1 MTKFGLYT
9 SFYKSEK
16 FIDKIF
22 KNIESLNYENFEWH
36 VTDDFS
42 PDDTKSLLLERIS
55 NSPLSHKIKFYDQSE
70 KKQMYWKA
78 NEFFDDSFDWIVLV
92 DSDDE
97 IDENC
102 LTVYNNIIKKRKD
115 LSLLSCDFHKVNEND
130 TLHSISYITSD
141 ENISEK
147 IKKYHPTCD
156 YLNNLSYSCYGLL
169 RAFNHKLIDE
179 FKIVNNLA
187 CAEDSYHIFWSNSY
201 GKYLNVPRPLYKW
214 ILRNDSESHSELPPH
229 FNDNFEIALDKL
241 KSSDFGVDDYYNDV
255 YLESCSIMS
264 YNWQEL
270 KNKKVSL
277 WSRNLTKSQKEK
289 LSELYFETDLK
300 FNELESDVHIF
311 SLNFFSEEDLNNI
324 LEKLGN
330 KKMLFYYQNQKL
342 HLSNETKD
350 RELSK
355 QLDKFSSLISKHTGF
370 SWWTYVRHFIIW
382 N

>member
-42 PDDTKSLLLERIS
+42 PDNTKSLLLERIS

-78 NEFFDDSFDWIVLV
+78 NEFFDDSFDWVVLV

-115 LSLLSCDFHKVNEND
+115 LALLSCDFHKVNDDN
-130 TLHSISYITSD
+130 TLHSISYLTSD

-270 KNKKVSL
+270 KGKNVSL
-277 WSRNLTKSQKEK
+277 WSRNLTNSQKDK

-300 FNELESDVHIF
+300 FNELDSDIHIF
-311 SLNFFSEEDLNNI
+311 SLNFFSEEDLNDI
-324 LEKLGN
+324 LGKLGS
-330 KKMLFYYQNQKL
+330 KKLLFYYQNQNL

-355 QLDKFSSLISKHTGF
+355 HLNKFSSIISKHTGF

>member
-300 FNELESDVHIF
+300 FNELESDIHIF

-324 LEKLGN
+324 LGKLGN

>member
-1 MTKFGLYT
+1 
-9 SFYKSEK
+9 
-16 FIDKIF
+16 
-22 KNIESLNYENFEWH
+22 
-36 VTDDFS
+36 
-42 PDDTKSLLLERIS
+42 
-55 NSPLSHKIKFYDQSE
+55 
-70 KKQMYWKA
+70 
-78 NEFFDDSFDWIVLV
+78 
-92 DSDDE
+92 
-97 IDENC
+97 
-102 LTVYNNIIKKRKD
+102 
-115 LSLLSCDFHKVNEND
+115 
-130 TLHSISYITSD
+130 
-141 ENISEK
+141 
-147 IKKYHPTCD
+147 
-156 YLNNLSYSCYGLL
+156 
-169 RAFNHKLIDE
+169 
-179 FKIVNNLA
+179 LA

-300 FNELESDVHIF
+300 FNELESDIHIF

-324 LEKLGN
+324 LGKLGN